1 MSESAV
7 AEGAVID
14 EILCS
19 VTAGVGLIVL
29 NRPKALNALTLDGVR
44 AMDPALRRLADDPAV
59 RCVVVEGAGEKAFC
73 AGGDIRR
80 MWEANKAADV
90 AYLQAFFG
98 EEYRLNRLIKTYAK
112 PYVALMDGVTMGGGV
127 GVSVHGSHRIA
138 TERTLFAMPETA
150 IGLFPDVGGTWFLP
164 RLPGAIGMY
173 MALTGARLKAADC
186 LYAGVATHFI
196 PSEQR
201 DAVLEALQQESVMTA
216 ADVTAVLDRFHQ
228 DPGPAP
234 MADLRPAIDRCFSG
248 DSVEAILEALR
259 AEGGEWAEKTLHI
272 LGKMSPSS
280 LKITFG
286 QIRRGAAV
294 STFDEAMQLEYRIS
308 PRISMTADLA
318 EGVRAVIID
327 KDHAP
332 KWAPSTL
339 DAVDAAVVESF
350 FAPADDGDL
359 SFS

>member
-1 MSESAV
+1 MSSVETA
-7 AEGAVID
+7 D
-14 EILCS
+14 EILSS
-19 VTAGVGLIVL
+19 VTNGVARVTL

-44 AMDPALRRLADDPAV
+44 AMDPLLRRLAADHAV
-59 RCVVVEGAGEKAFC
+59 SVVVVEGAGEKAFC

-80 MWEANKAADV
+80 MWEANRAGDV
-90 AYLQAFFG
+90 AYLRAFFG
-98 EEYRLNRLIKTYAK
+98 EEYRLNRLIKVYGK

-127 GVSVHGSHRIA
+127 GLSVHGSHRVA

-186 LYAGVATHFI
+186 LYTGVATHYV
-196 PSEQR
+196 PAEKQ
-201 DAVLEALQQESVMTA
+201 EALIA
-216 ADVTAVLDRFHQ
+216 ALQGVSGSAAVTAVLDQFHQ

-234 MADLRPAIDRCFSG
+234 LADQRAAIDRCFSK
-248 DSVEAILEALR
+248 DSVEAIVSALQE
-259 AEGGEWAEKTLHI
+259 EGGEWADKTLHL

-280 LKITFG
+280 LKITFA
-286 QIRRGAAV
+286 QIRKGAALE
-294 STFDEAMQLEYRIS
+294 TFDEAMQLEYRVS
-308 PRISMTADLA
+308 PRIGMTADLA

-332 KWAPSTL
+332 KWSPSAL
-339 DAVDAAVVESF
+339 ADVDPAVVEGF
-350 FAPADDGDL
+350 FAPADAGEL
-359 SFS
+359 TFA